1 MTAEVK
7 DNLEVFE
14 TQLKPLS
21 EEVLSLHEQ
30 VNALEVNTDDDYAKA
45 GDLATIVNS
54 KSKAIDE
61 MRKFFT
67 GPLNAQVKSI
77 NGLFNPKIE
86 EADEIVKTIKGKM
99 QVYFNKKEEARLKEE
114 RRLQAIRDKANE
126 KREEAGKEIIA
137 EPIKQ
142 VAEVQRMVTSD
153 NSKTTVKKVWTHEI
167 ISINELPEEVKKA
180 IFAEAYRKGICDS
193 VIKKFVDAGM
203 REMTGVKIYE
213 EARVN
218 LLGKK

>member
-137 EPIKQ
+137 EPVKQ

-167 ISINELPEEVKKA
+167 VSINELPEEVKKA

-193 VIKKFVDAGM
+193 VIKKFIDAGM